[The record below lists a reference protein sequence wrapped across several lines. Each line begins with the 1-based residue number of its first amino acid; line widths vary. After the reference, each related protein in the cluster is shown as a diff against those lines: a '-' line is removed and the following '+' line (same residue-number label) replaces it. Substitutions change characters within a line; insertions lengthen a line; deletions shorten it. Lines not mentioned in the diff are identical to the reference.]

1 MAGTGFGMAC
11 RVFFAKRGGRDE
23 PLLARYFL
31 MVLKLQQ

>member
-31 MVLKLQQ
+31 MALKPQR